1 MVLKSAMQKACAD
14 GTGGAV
20 VPDDVSAHVPRS
32 VITNPTCAFR
42 SSSGA
47 SLSGRG
53 SAKPTSVSFPARISA
68 MRWADGGSFSAALC
82 AFMFSTME

>member
-20 VPDDVSAHVPRS
+20 VPDDVSAQVPRS
-32 VITNPTCAFR
+32 VITKPTCAFF

-47 SLSGRG
+47 SLRGR
-53 SAKPTSVSFPARISA
+53 SRANPTSVSLPARMSG
-68 MRWADGGSFSAALC
+68 MR
-82 AFMFSTME
+82 